1 MKWPRPASQSLT
13 QFKNIFE
20 DIYRSVFIWFI
31 ICYGVMYLFNAYMMK
46 QIFDK
51 FHQIQIENIALQS
64 LENRNREIAFFSQH
78 VNYIREHSIAEYISD
93 LNQVNSNIHSVI
105 LKNGEDSLV
114 LEGGE
119 KWEHIPLSKIE
130 GCLAKDKTCPAGIV
144 RASYLGLNP
153 KYDDYFIYPAQVR
166 NGEQTEIILHTANI
180 KRTEQRHRVSIV
192 STQRFLQFLV
202 LSSFIFYILIGYGL
216 LRPVMVFI
224 EKIKLRELVSNNFLY
239 AEPYELNHVRFI
251 RSTLYRALKNKEK
264 EEEERLLMQ
273 NLLLS
278 QQKEAEV
285 GKIVAQISHDLR
297 SPLVVFESL
306 LKNNTPDTQ
315 QFESA
320 KRALLKMQTM
330 INALRQADKEALIT
344 KSIQP
349 FLLSSLREEI
359 KIYAENNG
367 IKCEFDV
374 QIEKNQKFILDH
386 AKIERCLKNLLRN
399 AIEHAHARVEL
410 VVYLKDTTLFVEV
423 NDDGPGVKNEVL
435 TKLFTWRNTGH
446 PGEGTGIGLSY
457 AKQIAMSHGG
467 NLEYSRSATTT
478 QFTLTLPGAL
488 YVELEAQLGVQNVT
502 TPSSTPMLFEKRED
516 ANFVCFFI
524 KNEAKMAKIRQLFEE
539 KPIKSMFVT
548 HDLKMEHLEK
558 TLVLYI
564 DSSDPMIEE
573 AIAHGIHVILAKES
587 DTPQD
592 LFDKIVHRYPTL
604 VMRSR

>member
-1 MKWPRPASQSLT
+1 MNWHSPTPQALN
-13 QFKNIFE
+13 QFKNIFA

-31 ICYGVMYLFNAYMMK
+31 ISYGVMYLFNAYMMK
-46 QIFDK
+46 QIFYK

-64 LENRNREIAFFSQH
+64 LENRNREISFFSQH
-78 VNYIREHSIAEYISD
+78 IDYVREHNIDEYISD
-93 LNQVNSNIHSVI
+93 INQVNNNIHSII
-105 LKNGEDSLV
+105 LKSGQDSIT

-119 KWEHIPLSKIE
+119 KLDHIPLPKIE
-130 GCLAKDKTCPAGIV
+130 ACLAKEATCPAGII
-144 RASYLGLNP
+144 RASELGLNP
-153 KYDDYFIYPAQVR
+153 KFEDYFVYPARVLA
-166 NGEQTEIILHTANI
+166 GFESELILHTANI
-180 KRTEQRHRVSIV
+180 KRTELRHRVSIA

-216 LRPVMVFI
+216 LRPVMLFI
-224 EKIKLRELVSNNFLY
+224 EKIKIRELVSDNFLY

-264 EEEERLLMQ
+264 EEEERLSMQ

-285 GKIVAQISHDLR
+285 GKIVSQISHDLR

-306 LKNNTPDTQ
+306 LKNNSPENFTQ
-315 QFESA
+315 QYESA

-349 FLLSSLREEI
+349 LLLSDLHEEI
-359 KIYAENNG
+359 KLYAENNG
-367 IKCEFDV
+367 IKCKFDTTV
-374 QIEKNQKFILDH
+374 DAQKFILDH
-386 AKIERCLKNLLRN
+386 AKIERCMKNLLRN
-399 AIEHAHARVEL
+399 AIEHAHSRVGL
-410 VVYLKDTTLFVEV
+410 HVSLKNTTLVIEV
-423 NDDGPGVKNEVL
+423 NDDGPGVRDDVL
-435 TKLFTWRNTGH
+435 TKLFTWRSTGN

-467 NLEYSRSATTT
+467 DLEYSRCDNTTH
-478 QFTLTLPGAL
+478 FTLTLPGAL
-488 YVELEAQLGVQNVT
+488 YVEPTQP
-502 TPSSTPMLFEKRED
+502 TPQALTAAHVSTVSEKRED
-516 ANFVCFFI
+516 ANSICFFI
-524 KNEAKMAKIRQLFEE
+524 KKPEKMALMQQFFQE
-539 KPIKSMFVT
+539 KPIKSIFVT
-548 HDLKMEHLEK
+548 HDLKIEYLEK
-558 TLVLYI
+558 SLVLYI

-587 DTPQD
+587 DKPQD